1 MPRHP
6 DPDLEDRILNAAQ
19 ALWKRGG
26 EKSLTMRAVARA
38 AGTNTPAVYRRFK
51 DRRDLLRALLLRT
64 VARLRRRF
72 EAGENLEAMA
82 ESYIEEA
89 LRLPHEYKLFYTYG
103 HELLPKGSGR
113 ALAAPGVEA
122 QLRLHRSAAGET
134 AGGLARAAYA
144 IGVGAVGHAARNRK
158 PAPVESDPGRTCGGT
173 ALGLPGSG
181 ENAAPGLGQF
191 FREESSH
198 STVILAPGSRGSTQ
212 PCGRGWR
219 RSRVV

>member
-19 ALWKRGG
+19 TLWKRGG

-51 DRRDLLRALLLRT
+51 DRRDLVRALLLRT

-89 LRLPHEYKLFYTYG
+89 LRLPHEYELFYTYG

-113 ALAAPGVEA
+113 ARPIRESRPNFAFIEVQLAK
-122 QLRLHRSAAGET
+122 RLGGSPERHTRLALALWATLHGTASLLLSKAIPEEHAAELRSACRTAVKTLLRDAG
-134 AGGLARAAYA
+134 
-144 IGVGAVGHAARNRK
+144 
-158 PAPVESDPGRTCGGT
+158 S
-173 ALGLPGSG
+173 
-181 ENAAPGLGQF
+181 F
-191 FREESSH
+191 FEK
-198 STVILAPGSRGSTQ
+198 SRRIRQ
-212 PCGRGWR
+212 
-219 RSRVV
+219 